1 MGKMNTKSLV
11 EGALFLTV
19 FIILSLL
26 TFLPLVG
33 LLSIVFLPIPIV
45 IATYRQGLRIGI
57 LIAVASFFTL
67 FVIGID
73 PIFFNTC

>member
-57 LIAVASFFTL
+57 LIAVASFFHL
-67 FVIGID
+67 IC
-73 PIFFNTC
+73 NRY